1 MRFKKYFHAASFQI
15 CLIQTHTR
23 CCHRGFLPMQKKELD
38 TQIHTAER
46 ERARIGIWLHWLAE
60 FFSPLQDAR

>member
-1 MRFKKYFHAASFQI
+1 
-15 CLIQTHTR
+15 
-23 CCHRGFLPMQKKELD
+23 MQKKELD